1 MGDAVDDSARERVVK
16 HLVLAV
22 EHEAGGYHD
31 RALAVA
37 TAQQVEQDLAGL
49 ATFFLKS
56 FQRDS
61 PASLNSTGLM

>member
-1 MGDAVDDSARERVVK
+1 MGDAVDDSARERVVE